1 MRTKT
6 WIRPVLIG
14 VGMMGCFAVAEG
26 QVLSVALKTTATV
39 EGRCGVPQDPITT
52 KQVSRPVDLVICL
65 DTSGSMTALI
75 DSARAKLWDIV
86 NTLAVEEPNATLRVG
101 LLTYGSPNRS
111 DAARG
116 WIVMQ
121 TNLTSDLD
129 TVYAKMMAITTNG
142 GDEFVGW
149 VLNDALRRMN
159 WSRHPRAV
167 KMIFVAGN
175 ESADQAANYFNFRT
189 VAQDARREGIVIN
202 SIYGGGYQQGITE
215 HWDQVALHGGGN
227 YSAIDMQA
235 GTDQI
240 ATPYDR
246 MLIELNV
253 ELNATYVPYGQ
264 AGLRGRRNQEAQ
276 DANAARM
283 GGQSAASRVVAKS
296 TKLYENARWDLVD
309 SRERGDFDLSKVRN
323 EDLPKEMRGMTTIEQ
338 TKYLEKKKTARTGI
352 QKRIQEISVEREVH
366 IKKERTRKG
375 TKANALDDAMKEAIR
390 KQLKENK

>member
-1 MRTKT
+1 MKIKT
-6 WIRPVLIG
+6 WIRPMLFS
-14 VGMMGCFAVAEG
+14 VGIMGCFAVAQG
-26 QVLSVALKTTATV
+26 QVLSVALNTTATV
-39 EGRCGVPQDPITT
+39 EGRCGVPQDPIST
-52 KQVSRPVDLVICL
+52 KQISRPVDLVICL

-116 WIVMQ
+116 WIALQ

-149 VLNDALRRMN
+149 VLNDALRRMS
-159 WSRHPRAV
+159 WSSHPRAV
-167 KMIFVAGN
+167 KMVFVAGN

-215 HWDQVALHGGGN
+215 HWDKVALYGGGS

-246 MLIELNV
+246 TLIELNV
-253 ELNATYVPYGQ
+253 ELNATYVPWGQ
-264 AGLRGRRNQEAQ
+264 AGVSGRRNQEAQ

-283 GGQSAASRVVAKS
+283 GLQSAASRVVAKS
-296 TKLYENARWDLVD
+296 TRLYTNAKWDLVD
-309 SRERGDFDLSKVRN
+309 SLERRDFDVSKVRN
-323 EDLPKEMRGMTTIEQ
+323 EDLPQDMQVMTTVEQ
-338 TKYLEKKKTARTGI
+338 TKYLEKKKTTRAGI
-352 QKRIQEISVEREVH
+352 QRRIQEISREREVH
-366 IKKERTRKG
+366 IKKERSRKG